1 MLRLQYSILQIYIM
15 TYFKFSEF
23 VNSKISDSLN
33 LDNTPLSPYVLGNLA
48 SLWYTL
54 DLIRKELGFPIIIN
68 SAYRCVKL
76 NQVVGGVKNSLHLKG
91 RAADIRT
98 NYEKMQKLRDI
109 LQRYYNNGDLSE
121 FKDYTTYFHV
131 AL

>member
-1 MLRLQYSILQIYIM
+1 MYIM

-23 VNSKISDSLN
+23 VNSKTADSLN

-54 DLIRKELGFPIIIN
+54 DLIREELGFPIIIN
-68 SAYRCVKL
+68 SGYRCAKL
-76 NQVVGGVKNSLHLKG
+76 NQAVGGVKNSLHLKG

-98 NYEKMQKLRDI
+98 NYENMQKLRDI
-109 LQRYYNNGDLSE
+109 LLRYYNNGDLSE
-121 FKDYTTYFHV
+121 LKDYSTYFHV